1 VGTEKFWHSRDG
13 VFMAWGDGVR
23 AGYDTGPQDI
33 QNVGP
38 TFLYLLGLPVAP
50 DMDGVAMTDIFTESV
65 TKGHPVMVN
74 EGYRD
79 IPHENI
85 LPEDERES
93 LRKKL
98 RSLGYIQ

>member
-1 VGTEKFWHSRDG
+1 
-13 VFMAWGDGVR
+13 
-23 AGYDTGPQDI
+23 
-33 QNVGP
+33 
-38 TFLYLLGLPVAP
+38 
-50 DMDGVAMTDIFTESV
+50 MDGVAMTDIFTESV